1 MDFVFAY
8 WLTAIETLNPIQVIM
23 TLQKQLQMAKE
34 L

>member
-8 WLTAIETLNPIQVIM
+8 WLTAIETLNPIQFIM
-23 TLQKQLQMAKE
+23 TLQKLLQMAKE

>member
-8 WLTAIETLNPIQVIM
+8 WLTAIAKLNPIQVIM
-23 TLQKQLQMAKE
+23 TLQKLLQMAKE